1 MEWVGKPIKG
11 YEGFS
16 TYYNNRIIGGN
27 CRFGKLKNQD
37 TKV

>member
-11 YEGFS
+11 YEGFRL
-16 TYYNNRIIGGN
+16 TTNNRIIGSD